1 MTHGHYRVIG
11 SRRYR
16 GHEPGTEFIAEIAPV
31 AEHRAV
37 RRGDILLLERVE
49 PALLP
54 GSFEFPQGW
63 LASPNTPVQRGAERL
78 LSR

>member
-1 MTHGHYRVIG
+1 MTHGHYRVTG

-16 GHEPGTEFIAEIAPV
+16 GHEPGTEFIAEIAPN

-37 RRGDILLLERVE
+37 GRGDIVLLERVE

-63 LASPNTPVQRGAERL
+63 LASPHTPDQRGAERL